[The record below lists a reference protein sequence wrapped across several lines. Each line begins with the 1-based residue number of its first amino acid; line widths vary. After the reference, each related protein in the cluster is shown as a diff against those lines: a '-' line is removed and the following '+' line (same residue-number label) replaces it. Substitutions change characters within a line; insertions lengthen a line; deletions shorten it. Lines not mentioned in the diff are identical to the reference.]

1 LQLVEFISCEPII
14 FLILKRIFLISSIFL
29 IIIFS
34 CDYRNNADK
43 IEKNYQSKID
53 TLIEI
58 SWNKKDLSKI
68 KNIFADDFIRI
79 VNNVNIAS
87 NPNELEANM
96 HVFFTGFPDLIITI
110 NDSSIKNNQV
120 YLNWTFTGTNTGEF
134 GEVQATGKKVKVSGF
149 SHITFNE
156 EGKILHE
163 DVCYNELDFLQQL
176 GYTLSPPIVE

>member
-1 LQLVEFISCEPII
+1 
-14 FLILKRIFLISSIFL
+14 LKRIYFISSLLL
-29 IIIFS
+29 IVIFS
-34 CDYRNNADK
+34 CDIWNNRERT
-43 IEKNYQSKID
+43 EKDYQSKID

-58 SWNKKDLSKI
+58 SWNNKDLSKI
-68 KNIFADDFIRI
+68 KNIFADDFTRV

-96 HVFFTGFPDLIITI
+96 NVFFTGFPDLLITI
-110 NDSSIKNNQV
+110 NNSSINKNQV

-134 GEVQATGKKVKVSGF
+134 GEVPATGKKVKVSGF
-149 SHITFNE
+149 SHIIFNE